1 MHASTKT
8 QRQRFLL
15 DRMAGNNHAVRAAIL
30 RDLGE
35 GWSQASIVRRRGYDA
50 ELVRRVARA
59 RKSAIARLQRGFSPQ
74 RVYVIYGEWLT
85 KKECGL

>member
-1 MHASTKT
+1 MNASTKI
-8 QRQRFLL
+8 QRQRYLHDL
-15 DRMAGNNHAVRAAIL
+15 MAGNNHAVLAAIL

-50 ELVRRVARA
+50 ELVRRVDRA
-59 RKSAIARLQRGFSPQ
+59 RKSAAARRNRGYTPQ
-74 RVYVIYGEWLT
+74 RLYAIYGEWLT

>member
-1 MHASTKT
+1 MSTKT
-8 QRQRFLL
+8 QRQRYLL

-50 ELVRRVARA
+50 ALVRRVDRA
-59 RKSAIARLQRGFSPQ
+59 RRAAAARRNRGYTPQ
-74 RVYVIYGEWLT
+74 RLYAIYGEWLT